1 MFSKQVPGS
10 KIKKKISVGEIP
22 RNLIIF
28 IFSLNCQFRGEIMI
42 IIINYEILVKFPE
55 IDPINDFR
63 NFSLIIYRVNSGILW
78 KI

>member
-10 KIKKKISVGEIP
+10 KIKKISVGEIP

>member
-1 MFSKQVPGS
+1 
-10 KIKKKISVGEIP
+10 
-22 RNLIIF
+22 
-28 IFSLNCQFRGEIMI
+28 MI